1 LADWW
6 LRHTSLISALDTSTE
21 RDIQKALQNLV
32 RGRSS
37 LSIAHRL
44 STIANADLI
53 LVLKDGQ
60 IVEQGTHKE
69 LLEVNGVFAA
79 MWADQISATGE
90 PAVDGG
96 SRDVLTGYQIDN
108 VAPVSEPAIT
118 DVDAAPTQ
126 DTAELLAESSEAPVL
141 ENLPIQET
149 PQTGSVLDVP
159 AAAAGTQVDN
169 TLIAFPSTNEASGS
183 DAAPAKVNPVAFP
196 TSDSA
201 PIAFPGTS
209 SDEAASQKD
218 PSSTPQAPGIT
229 FAPEVGTP
237 ERSGTPDPDAEP
249 KRKRISSQNFQ
260 RLARRISVT
269 TRRAGSI
276 SNIPILGNL
285 RRDTSS
291 ASTSA
296 LAPDDAGPSVT
307 SQSPA
312 ASIQSEPDK
321 DKSKKKEKKR
331 RNFL

>member
-1 LADWW
+1 MRTCKLSV
-6 LRHTSLISALDTSTE
+6 LCTSLTPYP
-21 RDIQKALQNLV
+21 RNN
-32 RGRSS
+32 R
-37 LSIAHRL
+37 
-44 STIANADLI
+44 I

-90 PAVDGG
+90 QAVDG
-96 SRDVLTGYQIDN
+96 DPKDGYQIDD
-108 VAPVSEPAIT
+108 VIPVSEPAIT
-118 DVDAAPTQ
+118 DVDAGPTQ
-126 DTAELLAESSEAPVL
+126 DTAELTSEAPVL

-149 PQTGSVLDVP
+149 PLSGSVLDVP
-159 AAAAGTQVDN
+159 ATAAGTQVDD
-169 TLIAFPSTNEASGS
+169 TLIAFPSTNNEASGS
-183 DAAPAKVNPVAFP
+183 DTTPKPVAFP

-209 SDEAASQKD
+209 SDEAASQKA
-218 PSSTPQAPGIT
+218 PSTAQAPGIT

-260 RLARRISVT
+260 RLARRLSVG

-291 ASTSA
+291 STAPAQAST
-296 LAPDDAGPSVT
+296 DNDAGPSVV

-312 ASIQSEPDK
+312 ASIQSEPDKADK

>member
-1 LADWW
+1 
-6 LRHTSLISALDTSTE
+6 
-21 RDIQKALQNLV
+21 
-32 RGRSS
+32 
-37 LSIAHRL
+37 
-44 STIANADLI
+44 LI

-90 PAVDGG
+90 QVVDGN
-96 SRDVLTGYQIDN
+96 SREVLNGYQIDD
-108 VAPVSEPAIT
+108 VVLVSEPAIT

-126 DTAELLAESSEAPVL
+126 DTAELLAEASEAPVL
-141 ENLPIQET
+141 DNLPIQET
-149 PQTGSVLDVP
+149 PQSGSVLDIP
-159 AAAAGTQVDN
+159 ASAAVAGTQVDD
-169 TLIAFPSTNEASGS
+169 TLIAFPSTNEASRS

-201 PIAFPGTS
+201 PITFPVTS
-209 SDEAASQKD
+209 SDEAASQKA
-218 PSSTPQAPGIT
+218 PSTAQAPGIT

-237 ERSGTPDPDAEP
+237 ERTGTPDPDAEP

-285 RRDTSS
+285 RRDSSS
-291 ASTSA
+291 AS
-296 LAPDDAGPSVT
+296 APAPASTDNDAGPSVT

-321 DKSKKKEKKR
+321 DKSKKKEKEKKR

>member
-1 LADWW
+1 MYPCNN
-6 LRHTSLISALDTSTE
+6 R
-21 RDIQKALQNLV
+21 
-32 RGRSS
+32 
-37 LSIAHRL
+37 
-44 STIANADLI
+44 I

-79 MWADQISATGE
+79 MWADQITATGE
-90 PAVDGG
+90 QAVDDGPKE
-96 SRDVLTGYQIDN
+96 VLNGYQIDD
-108 VAPVSEPAIT
+108 AIPVSEPTIT

-126 DTAELLAESSEAPVL
+126 DTAELASEAPVQ
-141 ENLPIQET
+141 ETLPVQET
-149 PQTGSVLDVP
+149 PQSGSVLDVP
-159 AAAAGTQVDN
+159 AAAAVAGTQVDD
-169 TLIAFPSTNEASGS
+169 TLITFPSSNKAAGS
-183 DAAPAKVNPVAFP
+183 DATSSKVNPVAFP

-209 SDEAASQKD
+209 SDEAASQKA
-218 PSSTPQAPGIT
+218 PSTGQAPGIT

-276 SNIPILGNL
+276 SSSIPILGNL
-285 RRDTSS
+285 RRDASS
-291 ASTSA
+291 ASA
-296 LAPDDAGPSVT
+296 APQAQAATDSDAGPSVV

-312 ASIQSEPDK
+312 ASIQSEPVQ
-321 DKSKKKEKKR
+321 DKSKKKEKEKKR
-331 RNFL
+331 RFL

>member
-1 LADWW
+1 
-6 LRHTSLISALDTSTE
+6 
-21 RDIQKALQNLV
+21 
-32 RGRSS
+32 
-37 LSIAHRL
+37 
-44 STIANADLI
+44 
-53 LVLKDGQ
+53 
-60 IVEQGTHKE
+60 
-69 LLEVNGVFAA
+69 

-90 PAVDGG
+90 QAVDGG
-96 SRDVLTGYQIDN
+96 PKGGYQIGD
-108 VAPVSEPAIT
+108 VIPVSEPAIT

-126 DTAELLAESSEAPVL
+126 DTAELTSEAP

-149 PQTGSVLDVP
+149 PLSGSVLDVP
-159 AAAAGTQVDN
+159 ATTAGTQVDD

-183 DAAPAKVNPVAFP
+183 DATPKPFAFP
-196 TSDSA
+196 TSDAA
-201 PIAFPGTS
+201 PIAFPTGTS
-209 SDEAASQKD
+209 SDEAASQKA
-218 PSSTPQAPGIT
+218 PSTAQAPGIT

-260 RLARRISVT
+260 RLARRLSVG

-285 RRDTSS
+285 RRDTSVS
-291 ASTSA
+291 SAPAPAST
-296 LAPDDAGPSVT
+296 DNDAGPSVV

-321 DKSKKKEKKR
+321 DKPKKKEKEKKR

>member
-1 LADWW
+1 MYPRND
-6 LRHTSLISALDTSTE
+6 R
-21 RDIQKALQNLV
+21 
-32 RGRSS
+32 
-37 LSIAHRL
+37 
-44 STIANADLI
+44 I

-69 LLEVNGVFAA
+69 LVELNGAFAA

-90 PAVDGG
+90 QATDGG
-96 SRDVLTGYQIDN
+96 REVLNGYQIGDA
-108 VAPVSEPAIT
+108 VPIAERAIANI
-118 DVDAAPTQ
+118 DSAPTQ
-126 DTAELLAESSEAPVL
+126 DTAELLAETSEVPVEDAPPAEGTRTQAV
-141 ENLPIQET
+141 P
-149 PQTGSVLDVP
+149 VLDVP
-159 AAAAGTQVDN
+159 AAAAVASTQVDD
-169 TLIAFPSTNEASGS
+169 TPIAFPSTDNAAVG
-183 DAAPAKVNPVAFP
+183 DAATSKVTPVAFP

-201 PIAFPGTS
+201 PITFPGVS
-209 SDEAASQKD
+209 SDEAASQKA
-218 PSSTPQAPGIT
+218 PSTAQNPGIT

-276 SNIPILGNL
+276 SGIPILGNL

-291 ASTSA
+291 ASTSTPA
-296 LAPDDAGPSVT
+296 QASTDSDAGPTVT

-321 DKSKKKEKKR
+321 DKSKKKKKR
-331 RNFL
+331 FL